1 MFYDF
6 VYKPSQYICSKSK
19 SMQYFPSQNK
29 HAGLYLLLLMMC
41 IFSVMLSAMRVVAT
55 GSTMF
60 LFLNWNLF
68 LAIVPLLVTRVVMYK
83 KTIPNKGFFFVIL
96 FCWLIFF
103 PNSPYIL
110 TDLFHLKKS
119 SGMPLWYDL
128 VLVLSYAWAA
138 LVFGFMSLSDIQKMS
153 TSYFGKRITTIGII
167 LILFVSSFGVY
178 LGRYLR
184 WNSWDIIT
192 NPLRLLGDIGN
203 QIAHPFDHPRTWGMT
218 LVLGCFL
225 NLAYFSLQAI
235 RKESYN

>member
-1 MFYDF
+1 MILYTSLLDTFARNQF
-6 VYKPSQYICSKSK
+6 P
-19 SMQYFPSQNK
+19 MQYFPSHNK
-29 HAGLYLLLLMMC
+29 HANLYLILLMMC
-41 IFSVMLSAMRVVAT
+41 TFGIMLSVLRVVAT

-68 LAIVPLLVTRVVMYK
+68 LAIIPFVVTRFVVYK
-83 KTIPNKGFFFVIL
+83 KAIIDKRL
-96 FCWLIFF
+96 FLVVLVFWLLFF

-119 SGMPLWYDL
+119 TSMPLWYDL
-128 VLVLSYAWAA
+128 ILVLSYAWAA

-153 TSYFGKRITTIGII
+153 ATHFGQRITTIGII
-167 LILFVSSFGVY
+167 VILFVSSFGVY

-184 WNSWDIIT
+184 WNSWDIVT

-203 QIAHPFDHPRTWGMT
+203 EIFHPFDHPRTWGVT

-235 RKESYN
+235 RKERYN

>member
-1 MFYDF
+1 
-6 VYKPSQYICSKSK
+6 
-19 SMQYFPSQNK
+19 
-29 HAGLYLLLLMMC
+29 
-41 IFSVMLSAMRVVAT
+41 MLSVLRVVAT

-68 LAIVPLLVTRVVMYK
+68 LAIIPFVVTRFVVNK
-83 KTIPNKGFFFVIL
+83 KAIIDKRL
-96 FCWLIFF
+96 FLIVLVFWLLFF

-119 SGMPLWYDL
+119 TSMPLWYDL
-128 VLVLSYAWAA
+128 ILVLSYAWAA

-153 TSYFGKRITTIGII
+153 ATHFGQRITTIGII
-167 LILFVSSFGVY
+167 VILFVSSFGVY

-184 WNSWDIIT
+184 WNSWDIVT

-203 QIAHPFDHPRTWGMT
+203 EIFHPFDYPRTWGVT

-235 RKESYN
+235 RKERYN

>member
-1 MFYDF
+1 
-6 VYKPSQYICSKSK
+6 
-19 SMQYFPSQNK
+19 
-29 HAGLYLLLLMMC
+29 MC
-41 IFSVMLSAMRVVAT
+41 TFGIMLSVLRVVAT

-68 LAIVPLLVTRVVMYK
+68 LAIIPFVVTRFVVYK
-83 KTIPNKGFFFVIL
+83 KAIIDKRL
-96 FCWLIFF
+96 FLVVLVFWLLFF

-119 SGMPLWYDL
+119 TSMPLWYDL
-128 VLVLSYAWAA
+128 ILVLSYAWAA

-153 TSYFGKRITTIGII
+153 ATHFGQRITTIGII
-167 LILFVSSFGVY
+167 VILFVSSFGVY

-184 WNSWDIIT
+184 WNSWDIVT

-203 QIAHPFDHPRTWGMT
+203 EIFHPFDHPRTWGVT

>member
-1 MFYDF
+1 
-6 VYKPSQYICSKSK
+6 
-19 SMQYFPSQNK
+19 
-29 HAGLYLLLLMMC
+29 MC
-41 IFSVMLSAMRVVAT
+41 TFGIMLSVLRVVAT

-68 LAIVPLLVTRVVMYK
+68 LAIIPFVVTRFVVYK
-83 KTIPNKGFFFVIL
+83 KAIIDKRL
-96 FCWLIFF
+96 FLVVLVFWLLFF

-119 SGMPLWYDL
+119 TSMPLWYDL
-128 VLVLSYAWAA
+128 ILVLSYAWAA

-153 TSYFGKRITTIGII
+153 ATHFGQRITTIGII
-167 LILFVSSFGVY
+167 VILFVSSFGVY

-184 WNSWDIIT
+184 WNSWDIVT

-203 QIAHPFDHPRTWGMT
+203 EIFHPFDHPRTWGVT

-235 RKESYN
+235 RKENYN